1 MMKIAIVCNDTRGGV
16 QPYLALG
23 LGLQS
28 AGHEVRAV
36 APSEFTAMFAQN
48 GIPMTPLSGGD
59 EVAKLRSVGIEEKGT
74 LATLRFMREH
84 LPRRIADW
92 TLETLDACNGVDVM
106 TGGVGG
112 MVTGLSVADRLGVP
126 FIPTH
131 LQPVGVRTSAYPG
144 LMLPWFPTWLG
155 SAGTRVSHIISDQV
169 ALMPFRSAMMKARKN
184 ALGLSGKPRAANG
197 QPVIYGF
204 SRYVLPA
211 PTESDAGQHVTGYW
225 NMPARSWQPPAELE
239 DFMAQGGTIVSF
251 GFGSMAG
258 QKPEELSEIVKTAI
272 YRLGIR
278 GIMISGTGTLANT
291 QSTDQMFCINSI
303 PHDWLF
309 PRVHAVVHHGGA
321 GTTGAALQAGV
332 PSVVVPFAVDQPFWA
347 QRVEALGVAGKSIP
361 RRKLNVDNLVASL
374 QQVLGDNKIQ
384 QTALRLGEKIRSE
397 NGVAN
402 AVSFF

>member
-1 MMKIAIVCNDTRGGV
+1 MKIAIVCNDTRGGV

-23 LGLQS
+23 IGLKR
-28 AGHEVRAV
+28 AGHNVSAV
-36 APSEFTAMFAQN
+36 APSEFTSMFAQN
-48 GIPMTPLSGGD
+48 GIPITPLSGGD
-59 EVAKLRSVGIEEKGT
+59 EVARLRTVGIEEKGT

-92 TLETLDACNGVDVM
+92 TLETLDACNGVDVI
-106 TGGVGG
+106 TGGIGG

-144 LMLPWFPTWLG
+144 VLLPWFPTWLG
-155 SAGTRVSHIISDQV
+155 SAATKFSHTLSDQ
-169 ALMPFRSAMMKARKN
+169 AAWMPFRSAMMKARKS
-184 ALGLSGKPRAANG
+184 ALGLSGQSRATNG
-197 QPVIYGF
+197 QPVLYGF
-204 SRYVLPA
+204 SRYVLSA
-211 PTESDAGQHVTGYW
+211 PSDCDKGKNVTGYW
-225 NMPARSWQPPAELE
+225 NMPTRNWQPPKELD
-239 DFMAQGGTIVSF
+239 DFMAQGNTIVSF

-258 QKPEELSEIVKTAI
+258 QKPEELTEIVKTAI
-272 YRLGIR
+272 HRLGIR
-278 GIMISGTGTLANT
+278 GIMITGSGMVADT
-291 QSTDQMFCINSI
+291 QSTDQLYCINSI

-332 PSVVVPFAVDQPFWA
+332 PSVIVPFAVDQPFWA
-347 QRVEALGVAGKSIP
+347 GRVEALGVGGKSIS

-374 QQVLGDNKIQ
+374 QQALGDVKIQ
-384 QTALRLGEKIRSE
+384 QAAQRLGEKIRTE
-397 NGVAN
+397 NGVAH